1 MPAMTRNSSGARRA
15 ATGRAREGDEDENY
29 FVSLTDLM
37 TGVVFIFV
45 ILLCAFAFHYR
56 TAQRSADLAQR
67 SAEMAKKEAIEAKA
81 SAAAEARAA
90 EIARASALEKARKI
104 EALTQLLRQRDVAL
118 REVLERLV
126 VQLAQEG
133 VRVQLDPANGVLRL
147 PDDLLFDPGSD
158 ALKPKGIEAL
168 RVLARQL
175 APVLREGSAEGSTF
189 RLEAVFVEG
198 HTDNRPIRT
207 ERFADNWEL
216 STARATGTYR
226 TLMRAEP
233 GLESFRNPAGL
244 PVVGV
249 SGYGENRNVA
259 ENSTEEGRARNRRID
274 VRFLMANPSEAE
286 INRVRAM
293 LGEAPGKEP

>member
-1 MPAMTRNSSGARRA
+1 MALNTLVRPRRRA
-15 ATGRAREGDEDENY
+15 PDAPEEENY

-56 TAQRSADLAQR
+56 TAQRSADLARQEAVEAR
-67 SAEMAKKEAIEAKA
+67 SRAAEEAK
-81 SAAAEARAA
+81 AA
-90 EIARASALEKARKI
+90 EIARASALEKARRI

-126 VQLAQEG
+126 GELARDG
-133 VRVQLDPANGVLRL
+133 VKVQLDPANGVLRL

-158 ALKPKGIEAL
+158 ALKPKGLDAL
-168 RVLARQL
+168 RILARCL
-175 APVLREGSAEGSTF
+175 VPVLREGATDGSTF
-189 RLEAVFVEG
+189 RLESVFVEG

-207 ERFADNWEL
+207 DRFADNWEL

-233 GLESFRNPAGL
+233 MLESFRNPAGL
-244 PVVGV
+244 PMVGV
-249 SGYGENRNVA
+249 SAYGENRAVA
-259 ENSTEEGRARNRRID
+259 ENTTDEGRARNRRID
-274 VRFLMANPSEAE
+274 LRFLMANPSEAE

-293 LGEAPGKEP
+293 LGE